1 MIMLCGSTCAD
12 NYLKIYVH
20 VVAFEFLGKRWCQRV
35 MILVE
40 GSLEVKVPTIGTDE
54 KAEVGRVRREEE
66 RREEKRRE
74 EKRRR
79 KSQRRER
86 VKRQKMQVRE
96 KVGQSRNT
104 LFFQWFVAPEGR
116 KVSSL
121 KQRVR
126 SRLGR

>member
-1 MIMLCGSTCAD
+1 MYLYVYLYIYMIMLCGSTCAD

-20 VVAFEFLGKRWCQRV
+20 VVAFEFLGKRWRQRV

-40 GSLEVKVPTIGTDE
+40 GSLEVKLPTMGTDE

-104 LFFQWFVAPEGR
+104 LFFQ
-116 KVSSL
+116 
-121 KQRVR
+121 
-126 SRLGR
+126 